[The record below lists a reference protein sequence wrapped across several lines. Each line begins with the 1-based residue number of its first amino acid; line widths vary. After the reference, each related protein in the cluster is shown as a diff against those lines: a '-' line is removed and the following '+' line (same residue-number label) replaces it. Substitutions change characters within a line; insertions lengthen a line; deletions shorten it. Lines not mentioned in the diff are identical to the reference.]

1 MILQRRMDFE
11 KKKKGAFFF
20 TETRG
25 YLYFRPLVRES
36 ALLVRECRQ
45 SNQSARSSEE
55 CTVIDVA
62 LRLRYRPVP
71 MKISV
76 PVEIGSIQN
85 NAHTRGST
93 ISLSAITENSRQRQR
108 ETISTLSTEL
118 QVHLVNFHEFPKFP
132 VNF

>member
-1 MILQRRMDFE
+1 MGRV
-11 KKKKGAFFF
+11 FF

-36 ALLVRECRQ
+36 ALLVRKCRQ

-62 LRLRYRPVP
+62 LRHRYRSVP

-93 ISLSAITENSRQRQR
+93 ISLSAITENSWQRQR

-118 QVHLVNFHEFPKFP
+118 
-132 VNF
+132 